1 MSSRRG
7 SSTSEVASSQVKVEC
22 NGGLNKVWCGCVSI
36 GVQVNSLKEV
46 KVVVR
51 QCSVS
56 QFSRSRWSRRGSQE
70 GTVKKVKKVVT

>member
-1 MSSRRG
+1 MYWWESQEEGSGVSSRRG

-51 QCSVS
+51 QSVS
-56 QFSRSRWSRRGSQE
+56 
-70 GTVKKVKKVVT
+70 